1 LRQRYIT
8 YINLVVKEVVVV
20 PIYEYRCKKCG
31 EVFEAFQKIN
41 DSPLTACKFCRGK
54 VEQLIS
60 HSSFQLK
67 GSGWYLTDYAKKSQ
81 PAGATTASDNS
92 KGSEKTGAGTEAGTG
107 VDKAGTTTPKTGK
120 DAK

>member
-1 LRQRYIT
+1 M
-8 YINLVVKEVVVV
+8 
-20 PIYEYRCKKCG
+20 PIYEYRCAKCG

-41 DSPLTACKFCRGK
+41 DSPLTDCKFCQGK

-81 PAGATTASDNS
+81 PAGATTS
-92 KGSEKTGAGTEAGTG
+92 SEKSKSSETTEITAGAGT
-107 VDKAGTTTPKTGK
+107 DKAGATTPKTGK